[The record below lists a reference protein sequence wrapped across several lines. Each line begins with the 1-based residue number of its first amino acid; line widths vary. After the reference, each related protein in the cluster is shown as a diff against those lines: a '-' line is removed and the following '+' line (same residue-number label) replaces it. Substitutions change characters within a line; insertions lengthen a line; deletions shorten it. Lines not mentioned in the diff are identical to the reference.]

1 MELTAVLV
9 AVVVLVAGAAA
20 MTFLGDDDNPW
31 SPIEE
36 PGSEYLV
43 PGAGP
48 QELPPSERGEL
59 PATTLP
65 PLPEAGAPAPGAD
78 PGGEPFV
85 ELTCRFSGTSL
96 LDEPLAS
103 DGSGPGAPNRME
115 LEPGAA
121 FDCDDG
127 GTRSSGTIELSAEF
141 ESLSAFS
148 GIASGQGRIVWS
160 ELPGELG
167 VPSGPASVS
176 TTGVEVELAFPA
188 IVVWTTILDGP
199 YAGYRGRL
207 VLTDWEPLFG
217 EGGIIGTRFNPT
229 EATFA
234 PR

>member
-1 MELTAVLV
+1 MVVVAVLV
-9 AVVVLVAGAAA
+9 AVLMLLAATA
-20 MTFLGDDDNPW
+20 AVFVGQDDLPSTD
-31 SPIEE
+31 SEE
-36 PGSEYLV
+36 FPLEPEV
-43 PGAGP
+43 P
-48 QELPPSERGEL
+48 ELPPSERGEL

-65 PLPEAGAPAPGAD
+65 PLPEAGAPAPGAE

-96 LDEPLAS
+96 LDEPLAR
-103 DGSGPGAPNRME
+103 DGSGPPAPNRMQ

-127 GTRSSGTIELSAEF
+127 ATRSSGTIELSAEF
-141 ESLSAFS
+141 ESLSAFA
-148 GIASGQGRIVWS
+148 GIASGRGRIVWS
-160 ELPGELG
+160 ELPDGIG
-167 VPSGPASVS
+167 VPSGPAAVS

-199 YAGYRGRL
+199 YTGYRGRL

-217 EGGIIGTRFNPT
+217 EGGITGTRFNPT
-229 EATFA
+229 ETTFA